1 MRAMTVPER
10 RRLPLV
16 DSRALDLLGD
26 QIDNPPAVRSFV
38 LDFVDA
44 WDERYLRLITDIE
57 DRRSVAALDAILS
70 IKTTS
75 TMVGAVRLASLA
87 SGVEDLIRV
96 GEYSAAADLL
106 TRLQACA
113 LQTIDALI
121 RETDTTP
128 D

>member
-1 MRAMTVPER
+1 MRAVIVPER

-16 DSRALDLLGD
+16 DNRALDLLGD
-26 QIDNPPAVRSFV
+26 QIDNPSAVRSFV

-44 WDERYLRLITDIE
+44 WDERYLRLVTDID
-57 DRRSVAALDAILS
+57 DRSSVAALDAILS

-75 TMVGAVRLASLA
+75 TMVGAVRLAQLA

-96 GEYSAAADLL
+96 DEFSAATDLL
-106 TRLQACA
+106 TRLQGCA

-121 RETDTTP
+121 RETESTGY
-128 D
+128 